1 MRWEKLGIILTHN
14 TNIVYIF
21 QIKILRLHHLCKKK
35 NIHLKASILNSIILY
50 LNDNFQTFELLLR

>member
-1 MRWEKLGIILTHN
+1 MGWEELGIILTHN

-50 LNDNFQTFELLLR
+50 LTDNFQTFEL